1 MKAIPHPIT
10 TTPHPSIIQNLS
22 PIGDTKM
29 KEEKTKREIR
39 VPRIVVYLISTL
51 VCMLM
56 AVVFTL
62 CFGVVNAIDCL
73 TVVAEIYV
81 LASVVTNIGERLSAK
96 KYHLLTSKYWVM
108 MALILACDGLFAFS
122 SYSST
127 MEILAIRGAFFL
139 LALIVT
145 ILFAVFVYKPS
156 VITLMTTAEEN
167 TVKMLGDY
175 LGDTEKAKGVIALL
189 KAPKKEEE
197 KSEE

>member
-1 MKAIPHPIT
+1 
-10 TTPHPSIIQNLS
+10 
-22 PIGDTKM
+22 M